1 MPTKDEIDDRLK
13 QLAIAAQNHQ
23 PKTLGQRLAMT
34 NFMAEVE
41 KYKIVK
47 CPRNTKFT
55 PEIYRA
61 ICAEAKSDLT
71 LRICREIHNYRPEKE
86 VSQWVNFLMLKCFQ
100 QATPKVI
107 GKKEFSI
114 EYCGDMDLVF
124 NQIQKQHLQNKS
136 GQLEAALSDI
146 IVEDPGGFFEGE
158 VMKKYPQVNFKF
170 LLVKK
175 VIKDESWQEISDEL
189 GVNVSSLSTF
199 YQRCVKK
206 FTPRF
211 KEYL

>member
-107 GKKEFSI
+107 GKKELLTV
-114 EYCGDMDLVF
+114 YCGDIEKVF
-124 NQIQKQHLQNKS
+124 NLIEKQQVQNNFC
-136 GQLEAALSDI
+136 QFEVALSDVI
-146 IVEDPGGFFEGE
+146 LEDPGGFFEGE
-158 VMKKYPQVNFKF
+158 VMRKYPQVNFKF